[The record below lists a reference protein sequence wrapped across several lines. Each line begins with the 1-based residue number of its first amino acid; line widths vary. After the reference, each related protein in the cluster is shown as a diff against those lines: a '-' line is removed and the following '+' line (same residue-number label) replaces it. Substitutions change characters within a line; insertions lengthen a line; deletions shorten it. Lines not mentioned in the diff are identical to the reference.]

1 MWVFSDIFS
10 VISRMAELQGPA
22 AKCDDNLVETVEI
35 DIAVHLLE
43 MVRTAD
49 TTTAVALC
57 IFS

>member
-1 MWVFSDIFS
+1 
-10 VISRMAELQGPA
+10 MAELQGPA

-43 MVRTAD
+43 MVRTTD